1 MNKPAI
7 KPANFLLDLAFFL
20 HVVFLGASL
29 AFLGLKI
36 RLYTFHIKV
45 VVYCVLPVV
54 CHRHLP

>member
-29 AFLGLKI
+29 AFLGMKI

-45 VVYCVLPVV
+45 VVLCTVYCQ
-54 CHRHLP
+54 